1 MSAGVPMRELPRYKS
16 HKVMQRD
23 IGRLVIAITIGI
35 CIAVAGWQIGTS
47 YRDAQVTRA
56 AMENG
61 YVQEVVDG
69 QVVWRKQGA
78 TVGEWFRWLVDEVK
92 DFF

>member
-1 MSAGVPMRELPRYKS
+1 M
-16 HKVMQRD
+16 MQRHTGQML
-23 IGRLVIAITIGI
+23 IGITIGI

-47 YRDAQVTRA
+47 YRDAQITRA

-78 TVGEWFRWLVDEVK
+78 TVGEWLRWIVENVK
-92 DFF
+92 ELF

>member
-1 MSAGVPMRELPRYKS
+1 ML
-16 HKVMQRD
+16 QRD
-23 IGRLVIAITIGI
+23 TGKMVISITLGL

-61 YVQEVVDG
+61 YVQEVVNG
-69 QVVWRKQGA
+69 QIVWRKQGA
-78 TVGEWFRWLVDEVK
+78 TVGEWLQWIVENVK
-92 DFF
+92 EFF